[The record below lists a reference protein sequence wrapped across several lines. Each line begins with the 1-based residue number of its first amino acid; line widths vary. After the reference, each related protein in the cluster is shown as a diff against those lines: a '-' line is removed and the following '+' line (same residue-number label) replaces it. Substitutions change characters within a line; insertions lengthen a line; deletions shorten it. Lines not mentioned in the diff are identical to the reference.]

1 MVLRGTE
8 ARRQEVSNLP
18 SGGKGVSRLAN
29 YVRTGVALAKG
40 GVTLS
45 SILLFP
51 IRRRLPRP
59 RCEIALR
66 TGVTIVSPPEE
77 PLLSMFLDIWVT
89 SCYAQRPLE
98 LPRGATVIDVGAHVG
113 LFALWVAASHPEA
126 KVIALEPSPGICGF
140 LRDNVSRNRLE
151 NITVVQAACGG
162 RRGEELLYS
171 RGPGAMN
178 TLYARDLYGSQFRP
192 LGKTPVLTLDDVF
205 ERFAVESCEFLKL
218 DCEGAEYEILFKASA
233 DTLRKVERISLEY
246 HMGVTDHA
254 PQELVDFLGSRGFEV
269 ELLPPLDVESGYLHA
284 VRRKSERITRSAG
297 RGMRSAG

>member
-1 MVLRGTE
+1 MALRETE
-8 ARRQEVSNLP
+8 ARRQEASEVAGRGRWVN
-18 SGGKGVSRLAN
+18 RLAN

-51 IRRRLPRP
+51 IRRRLPHP
-59 RCEIALR
+59 RCELR
-66 TGVTIVSPPEE
+66 LKNGVTIVSPPEE
-77 PLLSMFLDIWVT
+77 PLLSMFLDIWAT

-126 KVIALEPSPGICGF
+126 NVIALEPSPGICGF

-151 NITVVQAACGG
+151 NITVLQAACGG
-162 RRGEELLYS
+162 HSGEELLYA

-178 TLYARDLYGSQFRP
+178 TLYARDLYGSQFRL

-205 ERFAVESCEFLKL
+205 ERFAIESCEFLKL

-246 HMGVTDHA
+246 HMGVTDQA
-254 PQELVDFLGSRGFEV
+254 PQELADFLGARGFEV
-269 ELLPPLDVESGYLHA
+269 ALLPPLDVEGGYLHA
-284 VRRKSERITRSAG
+284 VRRK
-297 RGMRSAG
+297 